1 MTTWDTICA
10 IVFSS
15 IDGGGS
21 VLLYLLEQNIFLN
34 CSSFYLKK
42 ILQFSFYLLKGD
54 VKSKANALNLLTL
67 LIQIRAGMGWMFV
80 VFNQVHVF
88 NSPQITIS

>member
-1 MTTWDTICA
+1 MTTWDTICT

-15 IDGGGS
+15 IVGGGS

-34 CSSFYLKK
+34 CSSFYLEKVM
-42 ILQFSFYLLKGD
+42 QFSFDLLKGD

-67 LIQIRAGMGWMFV
+67 LIQIRAGMGWDGCLLFLTKLMSLIL
-80 VFNQVHVF
+80 HK
-88 NSPQITIS
+88 